1 MTYVT
6 NVTRNGIITRSISP
20 FASPVLLVK
29 TKDGSWRFCVDYQKL
44 NDIIVNNKFPMYVI
58 DEFLDE
64 LLGVKFF
71 FFKKI
76 DMTFGFH
83 QIRMTDGCGG

>member
-1 MTYVT
+1 
-6 NVTRNGIITRSISP
+6 
-20 FASPVLLVK
+20 
-29 TKDGSWRFCVDYQKL
+29 
-44 NDIIVNNKFPMYVI
+44 MYVI

-64 LLGVKFF
+64 LPGVKF

-76 DMTFGFH
+76 DMASGFH